1 MGTLASRLDLEVAR
15 RYRQRA
21 DEQFPGKVREV
32 RLYGSRAR
40 GESREDS
47 DLDLFVLLEE
57 NDRSLRGA
65 LQGLGWDVA
74 VEFELPYPVVPLVM
88 TPEHFERLRSLERRL
103 ARDILTEGIPV

>member
-1 MGTLASRLDLEVAR
+1 MGVLASRLDLDVAR

-21 DEQFPGKVREV
+21 DERFPGKVREV

-40 GESREDS
+40 GEARADS

-57 NDRSLRGA
+57 NDRTLRGP
-65 LQGLGWDVA
+65 LQRMAWDVA

-88 TPEHFERLRSLERRL
+88 TPEHFELLLGLERRL
-103 ARDILTEGIPV
+103 VRDILEEGVPV